1 MSITRQHADWLSLVE
16 SSGPFLSMPVLLK
29 VFPQGLETIDSGI
42 YQNIKLAYQ
51 EWFENNESLKPDPA
65 IHNAWIKYVLNELLE
80 YDERALKEG
89 SDVSSKLQTQI
100 PEYQEILK
108 PDMALVDPS
117 DNEKARLLIKVYPS
131 KQDLNKPIPG
141 SYWKVSPATRMM
153 ELLHATD
160 IRLGLI
166 TNGEHWMLVNAPKGE
181 STGYISWYA
190 HLWVDE
196 KVMLQSFN
204 NLLKAGRFFAS
215 KPSEAIEDILE
226 ESSKNQEDV
235 TNQLGNQVRKAVEII
250 VAAIDKIDQDKD
262 RKLLEG
268 ISEKELY
275 AAALTVMMR
284 LVFLFCAEERRLLL
298 LGDPVYDQNYAVST
312 LSDQLRE
319 TADQIGEEVLERR
332 HDAWSRLLATF
343 RVVFAGIEHDRLRLP
358 AYDGGLF
365 DPDRYPFLE
374 GRKADTCWLD
384 HPAEPMPINNRIVL
398 HLIEA
403 LQVLQMEVPG
413 GGKEARRL
421 SFRAL
426 DIEQIGHVY
435 EGLLDHTAVIAR
447 DVVLG
452 FDGTKNKEP
461 EIELGKLEEYAAK
474 SEDALIEFLY
484 DQTGR
489 GKTVI
494 PKLLNFTNPE
504 DNTDLLIACQN
515 KQDIYKR
522 ILPYVKL
529 LRKDTLDDYVV
540 IMPGSIFVTQGSERR
555 KTGTHYT
562 PRILTE
568 EVVKHTLD
576 PIVFKGPAEGKPE
589 EEWELI
595 TPQEILDLKIC
606 DFAMGSGAFLV
617 QACRYLSEKLVE
629 SWEKT
634 AEKLE
639 TPEITIYGE
648 KAKNYTDSIPAMVKE
663 TKEAH
668 ENSEDDERLLLA
680 RRLIA
685 NRCLYGVDK
694 NPLAV
699 EMAKLSLWLITMQ
712 KEKPFTFLDHS
723 LKCGDSLLGI
733 TDEEQIKYFHIKPE
747 KEGNQLPAFENFCA
761 PALKLAIDKRKE
773 LEGFQSIDITDAQKK
788 IKLHKEAEKALEDIK
803 LIGDLI
809 IGAALSTA
817 DKSEAK
823 LNEKLLDLNII
834 LNEAYDKD
842 LNYFKPG
849 KASEL
854 KRKAQKLLNE
864 GKPDDQADRKPFHWL
879 VEFPEVFNNG
889 KKGFDALVG
898 NPPFLHGQKLT
909 GTFGNNYRE
918 HLVKSLANEKRGSA
932 DLCSYFFLRTSELLN
947 KNGAL
952 GLLATNTIAQGD
964 TREVGLDQL
973 FDYTNI
979 YRAFSSQKWPG
990 VASIEVAV
998 LWITN
1003 NNWNGKL
1010 NLDNKI
1016 VDGITPSLTE
1026 EGKVKGNPEKLYS
1039 NQEMS
1044 YQGSIVLGD
1053 GFYLEPEEAEEL
1065 IKLNPKNEEV
1075 IYPYLSGDDFN
1086 KRLDQS
1092 HSRYVINFFDWPVEK
1107 AKNYAE
1113 PFNIILE
1120 KVKPKRD
1127 KDNRKQYRDK
1137 WWHYA
1142 EKRPKLYKTIGIF
1155 DRVLF
1160 HSFTSKYLCFG
1171 FAPTEIVYAGP
1182 HVVIALQENKYLAIL
1197 QSFAHECWV
1206 FYSPSTL
1213 ENRLRY
1219 TASDYFETFPF
1230 PLDLSSLDELGEK
1243 YHLTRKQINLSR
1255 QIGLTDL
1262 YNLYHNPDIF
1272 DEDIVELRNLKD
1284 EINQEV
1290 AKCYDWLD
1298 LDLTLSFNETKQGLR
1313 YTISEKE
1320 RQEVYERLLELNHER
1335 YAEEVAQGLHD
1346 KKKSSSKKKASKPKT
1361 DDKKDSPQ
1369 LSLFK

>member
-29 VFPQGLETIDSGI
+29 VFPQGLETIDSDV

-51 EWFENNESLKPDPA
+51 EWFENDESLKPDPA
-65 IHNAWIKYVLNELLE
+65 IHNAWIKYILNELLE

-89 SDVSSKLQTQI
+89 SDVSSKLQSQI
-100 PEYQEILK
+100 PEYQEVLK
-108 PDMALVDPS
+108 PDMALIDPS
-117 DNEKARLLIKVYPS
+117 DNEKTRLLIKVYPS

-196 KVMLQSFN
+196 KVTLQSFN
-204 NLLKAGRFFAS
+204 SLLNVRRFFGYQE
-215 KPSEAIEDILE
+215 SETIEGILE

-235 TNQLGNQVRKAVEII
+235 TTQLGNQVRKAVEII

-298 LGDPVYDQNYAVST
+298 LGDPIYDQNYAVST

-332 HDAWSRLLATF
+332 HDAWSRLLAAF
-343 RVVFAGIEHDRLRLP
+343 RVVFAGIDHDRLRLP

-365 DPDRYPFLE
+365 DPDKYPFLE
-374 GRKADTCWLD
+374 GRKADTCWLH

-398 HLIEA
+398 HLLEA

-435 EGLLDHTAVIAR
+435 EGLLDHTAVIAK
-447 DVVLG
+447 DIVLS
-452 FDGTKNKEP
+452 FTGTKNKEP
-461 EIELGKLEEYAAK
+461 EIELGKLEELADK
-474 SEDALIEFLY
+474 SEDALIDFLY

-489 GKTVI
+489 GKSVL
-494 PKLLNFTNPE
+494 KKSLQFEKPE
-504 DNTDLLIACQN
+504 ENSDLLVACQH
-515 KQDIYKR
+515 KQEIYKR
-522 ILPYVKL
+522 ILPYGKL
-529 LRKDTLDDYVV
+529 IRRDSIGDYVV
-540 IMPGSIFVTQGSERR
+540 IMPGSIYVTQGSERR

-576 PIVFKGPAEGKPE
+576 PIVFKGPAEGKLE

-595 TPQEILDLKIC
+595 TPKEILDLKVC
-606 DFAMGSGAFLV
+606 DFTMGSGAFLV

-639 TPEITIYGE
+639 TPEITIFGE

-663 TKEAH
+663 TKEVH
-668 ENSEDDERLLLA
+668 ENSEDDEQLLLA

-733 TDEEQIKYFHIKPE
+733 TDEEQIKYFHINPQ

-761 PALKLAIDKRKE
+761 PALKLAMDKRKE
-773 LEGFQSIDITDAQKK
+773 LESFQAIDITDAQKK
-788 IKLHKEAEKALEDIK
+788 IKLHKEAEKALEDMRM
-803 LIGDLI
+803 IGDLI

-817 DKSEAK
+817 DKSEKYLNEELTK
-823 LNEKLLDLNII
+823 LNVL
-834 LNEAYDKD
+834 LNEAYDTE

-849 KASEL
+849 KVIEL
-854 KRKAQKLLNE
+854 SQKAQKLLNE

-898 NPPFLHGQKLT
+898 NPPFLGGQKITGVLT
-909 GTFGNNYRE
+909 TIYRDYI
-918 HLVKSLANEKRGSA
+918 VKYLANNKTGSA
-932 DLCSYFFLRTSELLN
+932 DLCSYFFLKGFN
-947 KNGAL
+947 IVNNGYM
-952 GLLATNTIAQGD
+952 GLLATNTISEGK
-964 TREVGLDQL
+964 TREVGLDQII
-973 FDYTNI
+973 DSDGEI
-979 YRAFSSQKWPG
+979 YRAFKSQRWPG
-990 VASIEVAV
+990 AANLEVAH
-998 LWITN
+998 LWITKRNFSGKYILENSLVSGITTMLKTKSKASGTPYVLKANENKTFQGSTVLGMGFILNEDEANELINQN
-1003 NNWNGKL
+1003 NN
-1010 NLDNKI
+1010 
-1016 VDGITPSLTE
+1016 
-1026 EGKVKGNPEKLYS
+1026 
-1039 NQEMS
+1039 NQ
-1044 YQGSIVLGD
+1044 D
-1053 GFYLEPEEAEEL
+1053 
-1065 IKLNPKNEEV
+1065 V
-1075 IYPYLSGDDFN
+1075 IYPYLNGEDLSS
-1086 KRLDQS
+1086 KPDQKP
-1092 HSRYVINFFDWPVEK
+1092 SRFVINFFDWPLNKEQDDPDVPK
-1107 AKNYAE
+1107 GPPYASDYPE
-1113 PFNIILE
+1113 CIKIIE
-1120 KVKPKRD
+1120 ETVKPERQKN
-1127 KDNRKQYRDK
+1127 NRKQYRESGGIMLKKDLLFT
-1137 WWHYA
+1137 
-1142 EKRPKLYKTIGIF
+1142 KLF
-1155 DRVLF
+1155 
-1160 HSFTSKYLCFG
+1160 
-1171 FAPTEIVYAGP
+1171 
-1182 HVVIALQENKYLAIL
+1182 
-1197 QSFAHECWV
+1197 
-1206 FYSPSTL
+1206 
-1213 ENRLRY
+1213 
-1219 TASDYFETFPF
+1219 
-1230 PLDLSSLDELGEK
+1230 
-1243 YHLTRKQINLSR
+1243 QIMKK
-1255 QIGLTDL
+1255 
-1262 YNLYHNPDIF
+1262 F
-1272 DEDIVELRNLKD
+1272 
-1284 EINQEV
+1284 
-1290 AKCYDWLD
+1290 
-1298 LDLTLSFNETKQGLR
+1298 
-1313 YTISEKE
+1313 
-1320 RQEVYERLLELNHER
+1320 LLEFKLQNI
-1335 YAEEVAQGLHD
+1335 L
-1346 KKKSSSKKKASKPKT
+1346 
-1361 DDKKDSPQ
+1361 
-1369 LSLFK
+1369 LFV